1 MAPAGIL
8 WYGGGLN
15 GIYQVIGDVT
25 KPYRNKLINLLKI
38 NTQCFSYRLFQMGI
52 TFVLIN
58 ITWIFFRAD
67 NISIA
72 ISMLQQ
78 MVTVFNPWVLFDGTL
93 FKLGMDFKDFMVAL
107 ISIAILWIVD
117 YAHTKGSVRE
127 WISKQN
133 LVFRWGLYYAA
144 IFSVLIFGI
153 YGSGYDVA
161 AFIYFQF

>member
-1 MAPAGIL
+1 M
-8 WYGGGLN
+8 N
-15 GIYQVIGDVT
+15 GIYQVIGDIT

-38 NTQCFSYRLFQMGI
+38 NTDCFSYRLFQMAI

-67 NISIA
+67 NISVA
-72 ISMLQQ
+72 ISMLQS
-78 MVTVFNPWVLFDGTL
+78 MVTVFNPWILFDGTL
-93 FKLGMDFKDFMVAL
+93 FELGLDAHNFILAL
-107 ISIAILWIVD
+107 IAIVVLWIVD

-133 LVFRWGLYYAA
+133 LVFRWGLYYVG
-144 IFSVLIFGI
+144 IFSIIIFGI
-153 YGSGYDVA
+153 YGLGYDAA

>member
-1 MAPAGIL
+1 
-8 WYGGGLN
+8 
-15 GIYQVIGDVT
+15 
-25 KPYRNKLINLLKI
+25 
-38 NTQCFSYRLFQMGI
+38 MGI

-58 ITWIFFRAD
+58 ITWVFFRAD

-93 FKLGMDFKDFMVAL
+93 FKLGIDSKDFMVAL

-133 LVFRWGLYYAA
+133 LVFRWGLYYVV
-144 IFSVLIFGI
+144 IFSILIFGI
-153 YGSGYDVA
+153 YGPGYDAA